1 MYKYAKL
8 LNNNAILPFTFIS
21 QLLKKE
27 QGNIQQQQQQQ
38 QRHQLSFRQTLTG
51 L

>member
-1 MYKYAKL
+1 MYKYAKF

-38 QRHQLSFRQTLTG
+38 HQLSFRQTLTG

>member
-27 QGNIQQQQQQQ
+27 QGNIQQQQQQ
-38 QRHQLSFRQTLTG
+38 RHQLSFRQTLTG
-51 L
+51 F

>member
-1 MYKYAKL
+1 MYKYAKF

-27 QGNIQQQQQQQ
+27 QGNIQQQQQQ
-38 QRHQLSFRQTLTG
+38 RHQLSFRQTLTG
-51 L
+51 F